1 MKKEDRPLLIV
12 KVRKRHL
19 AAIIVLIA
27 IAVLYLSVYLRFFMV
42 LPQSAINIL
51 QQAPIDLKE
60 KRVLVYS
67 PHCDDETLGAYG
79 VIDKT
84 IAEGGSVHLVMVTDC
99 NKHKTGQT
107 RKAETVAAMKVAGM
121 AASDIEYLDFPEGR
135 EKKDSQEAQRFR
147 QMVKDEI
154 AAFKPDYI
162 LSPHSQDTHV
172 DHKFVGKNV
181 DEVAKEL
188 KIDNE
193 IIYYLIHYNFLKYP
207 SPPGFKPEA
216 YLLPPARLIT
226 FTDRWYRFDLS
237 NDEENRKEDAVLL
250 YKSQLRKSNPVLM
263 RVLFDF
269 VRQNELFMIKNH
281 V

>member
-154 AAFKPDYI
+154 ASFKPDYI